1 MIKSVNK
8 QSRTIHK
15 CEEIRDDIKTDES
28 DINMNINIRER
39 IRVIE

>member
-8 QSRTIHK
+8 QSRIVQK
-15 CEEIRDDIKTDES
+15 CEENRDEIMTGES

-39 IRVIE
+39 SRVIE

>member
-8 QSRTIHK
+8 QSRTVQK
-15 CEEIRDDIKTDES
+15 CEGNRDDIKTDES

-39 IRVIE
+39 SRVID